1 MDIGGGG
8 WWLAT
13 EPKVQSRR
21 SASGEEEDVS
31 PDDVVPLP
39 TDWRGG
45 ESA

>member
-1 MDIGGGG
+1 MDIGGEGG
-8 WWLAT
+8 WLAT

-21 SASGEEEDVS
+21 SASGEEEDVG